1 MSFWQDSGIVQLL
14 MIAGLLLLAAGVR
27 RLVQRFWDIVMP
39 DSMVAG
45 LIGLILG
52 PSLLAVLPFDTD
64 FLEKVV
70 YHALAIVFIAI
81 GLQTPVKAK
90 ATGNARSMAIGI
102 PLLAMLQGAV
112 GLTVVLCWAAIRGG
126 PVFPGFGLMVPL
138 GFSQGPGQ
146 ALSLGKAWESMGMV
160 DGAQIGLIMAA
171 IGFGWCA
178 VLGVPLIGW
187 ARRRGWTEDPGRDPA
202 SGGGP
207 RGEQGGV
214 RELRLPPPGGMEPLS
229 LQLAGIGA
237 VYLLCWLILW
247 GVGNALSG
255 KPQLVALLFG
265 FHFIISGILAMVFR
279 RFIDVVPVPNRLHDG
294 LLGRIAGSTVDV
306 ATCAAFCAIQLA
318 VLEANLL
325 PILITTTLAG
335 TVTLIVCIWAARRA
349 FPSHPFEHAIVL
361 FGCSTGTMPTGLALL
376 RVLDPE
382 LKGPVATSAVLGA
395 TAAIIFGAPLL
406 LVVIPAAVAGYP
418 GSFPGPVWLAFGMI
432 VVWSGVLVLLL
443 RFAAPFRIMRPF
455 TDFWPRS

>member
-1 MSFWQDSGIVQLL
+1 MVFWQQSGIVQLL
-14 MIAGLLLLAAGVR
+14 MIAGLLLLAAGIR
-27 RLVQRFWDIVMP
+27 RIVQRFWDIVMP

-45 LIGLILG
+45 IIGLILG

-102 PLLAMLQGAV
+102 PLLAMIQGAV
-112 GLTVVLCWAAIRGG
+112 GLVVVLVWAAMRGS

-146 ALSLGKAWESMGMV
+146 ALSLGKAWESMGLA
-160 DGAQIGLIMAA
+160 DGGQIGLIMAA

-178 VLGVPLIGW
+178 IVGVPLISI
-187 ARRRGWTEDPGRDPA
+187 ARKRGWTEDPGRDPDSA
-202 SGGGP
+202 GGADARP
-207 RGEQGGV
+207 PP

-229 LQLAGIGA
+229 LQLAAIGT

-247 GVGNALSG
+247 GAANALIEKG
-255 KPQLVALLFG
+255 QLVALIFG
-265 FHFIISGILAMVFR
+265 FHFIISGILAMVAR
-279 RFIDVVPVPNRLHDG
+279 RLLDVVPVPNRLHDG
-294 LLGRIAGSTVDV
+294 LLGRIAGTTVDV
-306 ATCAAFCAIQLA
+306 ATCAAFCAIQIA
-318 VLEANLL
+318 VLKANLL
-325 PILITTTLAG
+325 PILVTTTTAG
-335 TVTLIVCIWAARRA
+335 VVTMVLCVWAARRA
-349 FPSHPFEHAIVL
+349 FPSHPFEHAVVL

-382 LKGPVATSAVLGA
+382 LRGPVATSAVLGA

-406 LVVIPAAVAGYP
+406 LVVIPAATAGFP
-418 GSFPGPVWLAFGMI
+418 GSFPGTVYMALGMI
-432 VVWSGVLVLLL
+432 LVWSVVLVLLL

-455 TDFWPRS
+455 TDFWPRG

>member
-14 MIAGLLLLAAGVR
+14 MIAALLLMAAGFR
-27 RLVQRFWDIVMP
+27 RLVQRRWDIVMP
-39 DSMVAG
+39 DSMIAG

-112 GLTVVLCWAAIRGG
+112 GLAVVLVWAAIRGG

-146 ALSLGKAWESMGMV
+146 ALSLGKAWESMGFV
-160 DGAQIGLIMAA
+160 DGGQIGLIMAA

-178 VLGVPLIGW
+178 VLGVPLISW
-187 ARRRGWTEDPGRDPA
+187 ARKRGWTEDPGRDPA
-202 SGGGP
+202 SAGGP
-207 RGEQGGV
+207 RGEQGG
-214 RELRLPPPGGMEPLS
+214 LRALHLPPPGGMEPLS

-247 GVGNALSG
+247 AAGNALSG

-279 RFIDVVPVPNRLHDG
+279 RLIDVVPVPNRLHDG

-306 ATCAAFCAIQLA
+306 ATCAAFCAIQIA
-318 VLEANLL
+318 VLKANFL
-325 PILITTTLAG
+325 PIIVTTSVAGGITLA
-335 TVTLIVCIWAARRA
+335 VCIWAARRA

-406 LVVIPAAVAGYP
+406 LVVIPAATAGYP
-418 GSFPGPVWLAFGMI
+418 ESFPGPVWLAFGMI
-432 VVWSGVLVLLL
+432 VVWSAVLVVLL
-443 RFAAPFRIMRPF
+443 RFAAPFKIMRPF

>member
-1 MSFWQDSGIVQLL
+1 MIFWQESGIVQLL
-14 MIAGLLLLAAGVR
+14 MIASLLLLAAGIR
-27 RLVQRFWDIVMP
+27 RVVQRFRDIVMP

-45 LIGLILG
+45 VIGLLLG
-52 PSLLAVLPFDTD
+52 PSLMGWLPFDTD
-64 FLEKVV
+64 FLEGVV

-81 GLQTPVKAK
+81 GLQTPVSAK

-102 PLLAMLQGAV
+102 PLLAMIQGAV
-112 GLTVVLCWAAIRGG
+112 GLIVVLVWASLRGG

-146 ALSLGKAWESMGMV
+146 ALSLGKAWESMGFA
-160 DGAQIGLIMAA
+160 DGGQIGLIMAA

-178 VLGVPLIGW
+178 LVGVPLISW
-187 ARRRGWTEDPGRDPA
+187 ARRRGWTEDKGRDPDA
-202 SGGGP
+202 AGGADARP
-207 RGEQGGV
+207 AP

-229 LQLAGIGA
+229 LQLVGIGA

-247 GVGNALSG
+247 GAAQALSE
-255 KPQLVALLFG
+255 KPQLVALIFG

-279 RFIDVVPVPNRLHDG
+279 RLLVVIPVPNRLHDG
-294 LLGRIAGSTVDV
+294 LLGRIAGTTVDV
-306 ATCAAFCAIQLA
+306 ATCAAFCAIQIS
-318 VLEANLL
+318 VLKANLA
-325 PILITTTLAG
+325 PILITTTTAG

-382 LKGPVATSAVLGA
+382 LRGPVATSAVLGA

-406 LVVIPAAVAGYP
+406 LVVIPTAVAGYP
-418 GSFPGPVWLAFGMI
+418 ESFPGPVFVALAMI
-432 VVWSGVLVLLL
+432 VVWSIVLVLLL
-443 RFAAPFRIMRPF
+443 RFAAPFRVMRPF

>member
-1 MSFWQDSGIVQLL
+1 MIFWHESGIVQLL
-14 MIAGLLLLAAGVR
+14 MIAALLLVAAGLR
-27 RLVQRFWDIVMP
+27 RVVQRYWDIVMP

-45 LIGLILG
+45 VIGLILG
-52 PSLLAVLPFDTD
+52 PSLMDVLPFDTD

-81 GLQTPVKAK
+81 GLQTPVKGK

-102 PLLAMLQGAV
+102 PLLAMLQGAI
-112 GLTVVLCWAAIRGG
+112 GLVVVLCWAAIRGG

-160 DGAQIGLIMAA
+160 DGGQIGLIMAA

-178 VLGVPLIGW
+178 ILGIPLISW
-187 ARRRGWTEDPGRDPA
+187 ARKRGWTDDPGRDPG
-202 SGGGP
+202 SSGGP
-207 RGEQGGV
+207 RGEQGGE

-247 GVGNALSG
+247 GVGNGLSG
-255 KPQLVALLFG
+255 RPQLVALVFG

-279 RFIDVVPVPNRLHDG
+279 RIIDVTPVPNRLHDG

-306 ATCAAFCAIQLA
+306 ATCAAFCAIQIA
-318 VLEANLL
+318 VLKANLV
-325 PILITTTLAG
+325 PILLTTSIAG
-335 TVTLIVCIWAARRA
+335 GVTLVVAIWAARRA
-349 FPSHPFEHAIVL
+349 FPTHPFEHAIVL

-406 LVVIPAAVAGYP
+406 LVVIPMAVSGYP
-418 GSFPGPVWLAFGMI
+418 GSFPGSAWIALGLL
-432 VVWSGVLVLLL
+432 VVWSAVLVVLL

>member
-1 MSFWQDSGIVQLL
+1 MVFWQDSGIVQLL
-14 MIAGLLLLAAGVR
+14 MIAGLLLLAAGIR
-27 RLVQRFWDIVMP
+27 RLVQRRWDIVMP

-45 LIGLILG
+45 VIGLILG
-52 PSLLAVLPFDTD
+52 PSLLAVLPFDTA

-81 GLQTPVKAK
+81 SLQTPVKAK

-102 PLLAMLQGAV
+102 PLMAMLQGAV
-112 GLTVVLCWAAIRGG
+112 GLSVVLIWSAMRGA

-146 ALSLGKAWESMGMV
+146 ALSLGKAWESMGFA
-160 DGAQIGLIMAA
+160 DGGQIGLIMAA
-171 IGFGWCA
+171 IGFAWCA
-178 VLGVPLIGW
+178 VLGVPLISY
-187 ARRRGWTEDPGRDPA
+187 ARKKGWTEDPGRDP
-202 SGGGP
+202 SSSGGP
-207 RGEQGGV
+207 RSEAGGM

-247 GVGNALSG
+247 GAGNALAG
-255 KPQLVALLFG
+255 KPQIVALLFG
-265 FHFIISGILAMVFR
+265 FHFIISAIIAMVFR
-279 RFIDVVPVPNRLHDG
+279 RVLDVVPVPNRLNDG

-306 ATCAAFCAIQLA
+306 ATCAAFCAIQIS
-318 VLEANLL
+318 VLEANFL
-325 PILITTTLAG
+325 PILVTTSIAGGITL
-335 TVTLIVCIWAARRA
+335 VVCVWAAKRA

-361 FGCSTGTMPTGLALL
+361 FGTSTGTMPTGLALL

-382 LKGPVATSAVLGA
+382 LEGPVATSTILGA

-406 LVVIPAAVAGYP
+406 LVVIPTATAGFP
-418 GSFPGPVWLAFGMI
+418 ESFPGPVWIAFGMI
-432 VVWSGVLVLLL
+432 LVWSAVLVVLL